1 MSLENEYEDHKAD
14 IAIIGLSIRLPGI
27 DTVSRFW
34 EAVLSGEEVVANVSP
49 QDAAEGGAAEK
60 PNFIRANT
68 NIRNIE
74 NFDAAFFNFN
84 IREASLMDPQH
95 RLLLETA
102 WEALESAGYDPGSYD
117 GLIGMYA
124 GVYANYYQM
133 FNLLPLIYGNGTA
146 SELQMQIASEKDH
159 AATMAAYKLGL
170 TGPVLNVQSACSS
183 SLAAVHL
190 ACESLLTYS
199 SDMMVC
205 GGATLGIPQ
214 SHGYYYQDNGL
225 LSADGHLRA
234 FDAQATGTLYSD
246 GAGCVVLKRFSDA
259 LEDGDTIHAV
269 IKGSAVNNDGALKA
283 GYTAP
288 AVQGQIQVIER
299 AQMIAGVN
307 AEDISYIEA
316 HGTGTPL
323 GDAIELEALHEV
335 FARHTGR
342 SAFCALGSV
351 KANVGHTGPA
361 AGIVGLIKTV
371 MALRERTLPPAIHAD
386 SPHDRLMTGH
396 SPFYLN
402 PVPLEW
408 SSPNQRRLAGVS
420 SFGLGGT
427 NVHVILQEA
436 PVLRE
441 SPSLRR
447 SNLLVLSA
455 KSKEGLKRQ
464 KESLQQFLSSA
475 SEELLADA
483 AYTLQTGR
491 KQFEHRAVGLYGSGD
506 EPEWMERENDTK
518 GNQGLTSLPLFHFP
532 HPVNF
537 AAAEPG
543 DWITEEPVFYRSYVQ
558 SMELA
563 GQMFGRGD
571 PALPDRATYPIAVQI
586 SLFKL
591 WDSWGIQPSGCQGS
605 GSGLFAAACAC
616 GLLTLE
622 DALYLGSS
630 YLAALTTAGQERSV
644 YVRNYRQRAVSLKTG
659 PMKIPLAAPL
669 GGKPMNQTEWSD
681 SHFWTTY
688 LMDAL
693 EEGPSIQ
700 GIVNN
705 VKDRLVLEMRFDE
718 DLVPPAEGQGAT
730 VWRNVYRLLGKV
742 WLEGC
747 PVNWKGYYQGERR
760 RRVELPAYPFER
772 TRCWV
777 EREASAL
784 DSGEP
789 LTPTPEPVSLRPEQL
804 IGYTAP
810 RTKVEQDLVEVWEL
824 YLGVAPIGINDNYYE
839 LGGNSLL
846 AASLHAH
853 ICERF
858 CVTLGLEV
866 FLEQQTIARLAK
878 SIESWKF
885 DPTSTKGGH

>member
-1 MSLENEYEDHKAD
+1 MSLEHEYDDNKAD

-27 DTVSRFW
+27 DTVSQFW
-34 EAVLSGEEVVANVSP
+34 KSILAGEEVVADTSL
-49 QDAAEGGAAEK
+49 QDTVGVTSAEGSH
-60 PNFIRANT
+60 NFIRTNT

-95 RLLLETA
+95 RLLLEMA
-102 WEALESAGYDPGSYD
+102 WEALEAAGCNPGTYD

-133 FNLLPLIYGNGTA
+133 FNLMPLLNGNRAA

-159 AATMAAYKLGL
+159 AAMMAAYKLGL

-183 SLAAVHL
+183 SLVAVHL

-214 SHGYYYQDNGL
+214 ANGYYYQDNGL

-234 FDAQATGTLYSD
+234 FDKQATGTLYSD
-246 GAGCVVLKRFSDA
+246 GAGCVVLKRYSDA
-259 LEDGDTIHAV
+259 LEDGDTIYAV

-288 AVQGQIQVIER
+288 AVTGQIQVIER
-299 AQMIAGVN
+299 AQMNADVSAG
-307 AEDISYIEA
+307 DISYIEA

-335 FARHTGR
+335 FARHTQKN
-342 SAFCALGSV
+342 AFCALGSV
-351 KANVGHTGPA
+351 KSNVGHTGPA

-371 MALRERTLPPAIHAD
+371 MALRERILPPAIHAD
-386 SPHDRLMTGH
+386 TPHDRLMTGQ

-427 NVHVILQEA
+427 NAHVILQEA
-436 PVLRE
+436 PVLPKG
-441 SPSLRR
+441 PSLRR
-447 SNLLVLSA
+447 SKLFVLSA
-455 KSKEGLKRQ
+455 KSAEALKR
-464 KESLQQFLSSA
+464 KKHSLQQFLSSA

-491 KQFEHRAVGLYGSGD
+491 KLFDHRAIWLYGCGG
-506 EPEWMERENDTK
+506 ETEWLERETGKKDTPELA
-518 GNQGLTSLPLFHFP
+518 GMPLFNFP
-532 HPVNF
+532 DLSNF
-537 AAAEPG
+537 ETPEPG
-543 DWITEEPVFYRSYVQ
+543 DWMAEETVFYNNFVQ
-558 SMELA
+558 GNKPAEEW
-563 GQMFGRGD
+563 FGKGIA
-571 PALPDRATYPIAVQI
+571 ALQAQAAYALTVQI

-591 WDSWGIQPSGCQGS
+591 WESWGIHPSGCQGT
-605 GSGLFAAACAC
+605 GSGLFAAAYAC
-616 GLLTLE
+616 GLLTHA

-630 YLAALTTAGQERSV
+630 YTAALATSGEAQGTIIRS
-644 YVRNYRQRAVSLKTG
+644 YRQRVSSMRTG
-659 PMKIPLAAPL
+659 PMKVPLAAPP
-669 GGKPMNQTEWSD
+669 GRSQMTHAEWSSSD
-681 SHFWTTY
+681 YWTAY
-688 LMDAL
+688 LTDAL
-693 EEGPSIQ
+693 KDGASVQTSSRNE
-700 GIVNN
+700 N
-705 VKDRLVLEMRFDE
+705 DRLVLDMNLAKSSESYGTTE
-718 DLVPPAEGQGAT
+718 
-730 VWRNVYRLLGKV
+730 WKSVYLLLGKV
-742 WLEGC
+742 WLEGY
-747 PVNWKGYYQGERR
+747 PVNWKAYYQGERR
-760 RRVELPAYPFER
+760 RRIELPAYPFER

-777 EREASAL
+777 ERDDSVL
-784 DSGEP
+784 DTTAP
-789 LTPTPEPVSLRPEQL
+789 LQPMVEPVNLRPEQL
-804 IGYTAP
+804 DGYIAP
-810 RTKVEQDLVEVWEL
+810 RTEVERELVAAWEL
-824 YLGVAPIGINDNYYE
+824 YLGVTPIGINDNYYE

-853 ICERF
+853 LCEQL
-858 CVTLGLEV
+858 CVTLRLEV
-866 FLEQQTIARLAK
+866 FLEQQTIARLAE
-878 SIESWKF
+878 SIESWRLN
-885 DPTSTKGGH
+885 SISAKGGH